1 MSSRATNAPL
11 TGQGRWQGLPYK
23 NPIRLAILRQ
33 QHDYGVG
40 CGCVTIRQ
48 RRRELDRNNP
58 LRLGG
63 EVGLS
68 RSEYG
73 HEALGVGRK
82 TAACSEEGFKLRPVD
97 ARQGGNHAC

>member
-11 TGQGRWQGLPYK
+11 TGQGRWQGLPDK

-48 RRRELDRNNP
+48 RCRELDRNNP

-68 RSEYG
+68 RAEYRD
-73 HEALGVGRK
+73 ETLGIGRK
-82 TAACSEEGFKLRPVD
+82 LRRGAGEASSWRRVAAG
-97 ARQGGNHAC
+97 QG